1 MKQAPE
7 SLQQQK
13 RVFPAEPVERKNL
26 EKMKMKKL
34 FAVMMTLC
42 LTFTA
47 FAAFA
52 AATEPTTV
60 QWSAFEEEAAK
71 VEGQF
76 ATINGVG
83 LKMFIPAEFKDTEL
97 SEETMQS
104 GTILVLKTEKEEKA
118 VVNAQVLGTD
128 IASFKDLVESKGS
141 VCRPMIVNGI
151 HCYQFSVNS
160 DGIISTCFAFSAGDK
175 VLVFS
180 FSLADQEPYT
190 SLYKL
195 MAASIQTAE

>member
-1 MKQAPE
+1 
-7 SLQQQK
+7 
-13 RVFPAEPVERKNL
+13 
-26 EKMKMKKL
+26 MKKL

-42 LTFTA
+42 LMFTA
-47 FAAFA
+47 FAAE
-52 AATEPTTV
+52 TEPTTV
-60 QWSAFEEEAAK
+60 LWSSFEEEAAK

-97 SEETMQS
+97 SQETMQS

-141 VCRPMIVNGI
+141 VARPMIVNGI